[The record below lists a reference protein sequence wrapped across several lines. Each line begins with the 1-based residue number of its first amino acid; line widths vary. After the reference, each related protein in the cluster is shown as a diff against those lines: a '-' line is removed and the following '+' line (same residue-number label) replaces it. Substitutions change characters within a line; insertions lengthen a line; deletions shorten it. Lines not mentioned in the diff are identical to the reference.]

1 MQQDGREDDGGT
13 HDDEGEG
20 EEEPRVSLRE
30 HLAEAW
36 RPADQE
42 DPFQLPEQGSWL
54 LVQTLAGGEG
64 GSDTYDG
71 LAAAFNA
78 ATTKARA
85 KDDVY
90 TKQLKAR
97 LKDVMEK
104 IKATDEHLAQL
115 LMLAGDVAKRVTA
128 RSSDEWG
135 PYDQVLV
142 EARIGGAPRPL
153 ERLPLDDRDGAGA
166 TGRLKGRMYVLLQCA
181 AGGFVGYD
189 IDPDAWQGVA
199 ERVAFDDRSE
209 GAPQP
214 QLEKKPT
221 AKLEEVSKHFHGVA
235 VHTCWDTS
243 LPVLRATHGVEH
255 DASVRCL
262 TGRTG

>member
-1 MQQDGREDDGGT
+1 M
-13 HDDEGEG
+13 
-20 EEEPRVSLRE
+20 SLRE

-36 RPADQE
+36 RTTEQ
-42 DPFQLPEQGSWL
+42 DPFELPEQGNWL
-54 LVQTLAGGEG
+54 LVQTLAGGQG

-78 ATTKARA
+78 ATTKARTR
-85 KDDVY
+85 DNDY
-90 TKQLKAR
+90 TKQLKAQ
-97 LKDVMEK
+97 LKEVMES
-104 IKATDEHLAQL
+104 IKAADEHLAQL
-115 LMLAGDVAKRVTA
+115 LMLAGDVAKRLTA
-128 RSSDEWG
+128 RSSEEWD

-142 EARIGGAPRPL
+142 EACIGRAPRPL

-221 AKLEEVSKHFHGVA
+221 AKLEQVSKHFHGVA
-235 VHTCWDTS
+235 VHT
-243 LPVLRATHGVEH
+243 
-255 DASVRCL
+255 
-262 TGRTG
+262 

>member
-1 MQQDGREDDGGT
+1 M
-13 HDDEGEG
+13 
-20 EEEPRVSLRE
+20 SLRE

-42 DPFQLPEQGSWL
+42 DPFQLPEQGNWL
-54 LVQTLAGGEG
+54 LVQTLAGGQG

-85 KDDVY
+85 KDDAY
-90 TKQLKAR
+90 TKSLKAH
-97 LKDVMEK
+97 LKEVMEK
-104 IKATDEHLAQL
+104 IKAADEHLAQL

-128 RSSDEWG
+128 RRSDEWD

-142 EARIGGAPRPL
+142 EARIGEAPRAR
-153 ERLPLDDRDGAGA
+153 ERLALEYRDGAGA
-166 TGRLKGRMYVLLQCA
+166 TGRLNGRMYVLLQCDD
-181 AGGFVGYD
+181 GGFVGYD
-189 IDPDAWQGVA
+189 IRADAWHGVA
-199 ERVAFDDRSE
+199 ERVAFDDPSE
-209 GAPQP
+209 GDRKP
-214 QLEKKPT
+214 QLEKKTT
-221 AKLEEVSKHFHGVA
+221 AKPEEVSKHFHGVS

-243 LPVLRATHGVEH
+243 RPVLRATHGVEH